1 MGLRGSLLLLISALI
16 KMGVRKSTQLP
27 LSFRQHGGRRAG
39 AGRKP
44 GPGRGNVRHRAR
56 AKLASR
62 FPVLVTLRAERG
74 VGNLRRKRAFRP
86 IERAFGDVAVAAEAG
101 APFRVVHYSVQR
113 DHIHLLVEAKGR
125 TALSR
130 GMQGL
135 GIRVAKALNGALG
148 RRRGRVWADRYHDR
162 VLRTPRE
169 VRHALAYTLQ
179 NARKHGVAPPRASR
193 RWVDPCSSAAWF
205 DGWRGPIVVPPG
217 AARSR
222 ATGPPV
228 ASPHTWLLRVGWRR
242 HGLLVPWRGA
252 GG

>member
-1 MGLRGSLLLLISALI
+1 MGA
-16 KMGVRKSTQLP
+16 RKATQLP
-27 LSFRQHGGRRAG
+27 LSFRQHGGRRPG

-44 GPGRGNVRHRAR
+44 GPGRRNVRHRAR

-86 IERAFGDVAVAAEAG
+86 VQRAFGDVAAAADGG
-101 APFRVVHYSVQR
+101 APFRVVHYSVQK
-113 DHIHLLVEAKGR
+113 DHIHLLVEAKDR
-125 TALSR
+125 SALSR

-135 GIRVAKALNGALG
+135 GIRVAKALNRALG
-148 RRRGRVWADRYHDR
+148 RRGRVWADRYHDR
-162 VLRTPRE
+162 ILRTPRE

-179 NARKHGVAPPRASR
+179 NARKHGVAPPRAPR
-193 RWVDPCSSAAWF
+193 RWVDPCSSAPWF
-205 DGWRGPIVVPPG
+205 DGWRGPIVLPPTD
-217 AARSR
+217 APSP

-228 ASPHTWLLRVGWRR
+228 ASPRTWLLRVGWRR

-252 GG
+252 TPPRRP

>member
-1 MGLRGSLLLLISALI
+1 MTA
-16 KMGVRKSTQLP
+16 RKTTQLP
-27 LSFRQHGGRRAG
+27 LSFRQHGGRRPG
-39 AGRKP
+39 AGRRP
-44 GPGRGNVRHRAR
+44 APGRRNVRHRAR

-86 IERAFGDVAVAAEAG
+86 IQDAFVVLATAARDG
-101 APFRVVHYSVQR
+101 APFRVIHYSVQK
-113 DHIHLLVEAKGR
+113 DHIHILVESTDR

-135 GIRVAKALNGALG
+135 GIRMAKALNRALG

-162 VLRTPRE
+162 ILRTPRE

-179 NARKHGVAPPRASR
+179 NARKHGVAPARAPR

-205 DGWRGPIVVPPG
+205 DGWRGPVVHPPG
-217 AARSR
+217 NAPWPG
-222 ATGPPV
+222 TGPPV
-228 ASPHTWLLRVGWRR
+228 AAPRTWLLRVGCRR
-242 HGLLVPWRGA
+242 HGLLVPWRGSV
-252 GG
+252 G

>member
-1 MGLRGSLLLLISALI
+1 MGLHEASVLLISALI
-16 KMGVRKSTQLP
+16 KVAARNSTQLP
-27 LSFRQHGGRRAG
+27 LSFRQHGGRRPG

-44 GPGRGNVRHRAR
+44 GPGRRNVHHRAR

-86 IERAFGDVAVAAEAG
+86 IQRAFGDVAVAAEAG
-101 APFRVVHYSVQR
+101 AAFRVVHYSVQK
-113 DHIHLLVEAKGR
+113 DHIHLLVEAR
-125 TALSR
+125 DRAALSR

-135 GIRVAKALNGALG
+135 GIRMAKALNRALG

-162 VLRTPRE
+162 ILRTPRE

-179 NARKHGVAPPRASR
+179 NARKHGVAPPHAPR
-193 RWVDPCSSAAWF
+193 RWVDPFSSAAWF
-205 DGWRGPIVVPPG
+205 DGWRGPVIVPHG
-217 AARSR
+217 AGPSH

-228 ASPHTWLLRVGWRR
+228 TSPHTWLLRVGWRR

-252 GG
+252 VG